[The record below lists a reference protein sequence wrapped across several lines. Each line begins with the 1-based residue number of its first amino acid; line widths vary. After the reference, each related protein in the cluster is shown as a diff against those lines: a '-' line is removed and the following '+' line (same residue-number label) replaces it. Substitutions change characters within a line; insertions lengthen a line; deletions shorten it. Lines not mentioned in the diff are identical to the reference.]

1 VHETAEQAGIDWQRT
16 AILENQFRLC
26 CLAQEILILAPW
38 PQCRRAGHF
47 REKSRYL
54 HQGKQSPRVFSAL
67 IPSEGQQIKTG
78 IPTDKTGY
86 NLIRKHKTLQE
97 SASAEK
103 TGFSR
108 FFYKFISD
116 NL

>member
-1 VHETAEQAGIDWQRT
+1 
-16 AILENQFRLC
+16 
-26 CLAQEILILAPW
+26 LAAHGDFGESVQIVLSGTRNSDISALAAMQESRAFSGKIKISAP
-38 PQCRRAGHF
+38 
-47 REKSRYL
+47 
-54 HQGKQSPRVFSAL
+54 GKTIPRVFSAL